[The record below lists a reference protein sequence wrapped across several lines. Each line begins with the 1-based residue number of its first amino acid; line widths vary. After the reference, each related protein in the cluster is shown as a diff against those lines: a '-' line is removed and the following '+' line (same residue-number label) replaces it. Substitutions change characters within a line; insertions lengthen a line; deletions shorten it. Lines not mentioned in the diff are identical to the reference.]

1 MFIYD
6 AFSLLAHT
14 IKENNLKELFTKTP
28 PNMASCVS
36 GQSWSSGS
44 VLMKFLKKTKLQ
56 GLTGHI
62 EFDKL
67 TGYRKNLT
75 LLIVDKAKTGVDTMG
90 YWRENNVNKTIEV
103 IRSYA
108 KEKSQVLIKLN
119 RHLNVTTKL
128 VSTGI
133 FLIDAMK
140 TILFLNFN
148 F

>member
-14 IKENNLKELFTKTP
+14 IKENNLKEIFTKTP

-44 VLMKFLKKTKLQ
+44 VLMKLLKKTKLH

-90 YWRENNVNKTIEV
+90 YWRENKTCFEL
-103 IRSYA
+103 Y
-108 KEKSQVLIKLN
+108 KYE
-119 RHLNVTTKL
+119 
-128 VSTGI
+128 
-133 FLIDAMK
+133 MK
-140 TILFLNFN
+140 CQ
-148 F
+148 